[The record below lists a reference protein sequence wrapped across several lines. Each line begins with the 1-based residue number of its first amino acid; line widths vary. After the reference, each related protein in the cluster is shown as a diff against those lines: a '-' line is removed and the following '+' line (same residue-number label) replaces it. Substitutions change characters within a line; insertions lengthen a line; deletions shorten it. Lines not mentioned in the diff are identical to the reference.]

1 MKITKR
7 RLRQIINE
15 ELAEKYTR
23 GYHDRD
29 AWTSGL
35 TEQGCADDTDGCVR
49 EDDDGTWY
57 ILNNKKGGVWRKG
70 FESKKSA
77 KDSLEAMHSQK
88 ESMTAEEC
96 ITEVCR
102 LLRENRNN
110 PNALIAKRYLAD
122 AALHVEVTRY
132 LKYGLYEQLDI
143 AQPSPTSGPTL
154 PPPVSNGAGPPVSNG
169 VGQHVDVSDE
179 MAEAA
184 EEADVEEKTV
194 SYHLWTLIQAGFAPA
209 AAGRMVL
216 SLLKGDIKGAI
227 MNAPLLNIWF
237 TPQAFWGLL
246 DAALGTLPQS
256 VREDIVGNNTVKY
269 LMKLLFSVKEVTTSA
284 DVSEFY
290 SNIKQVISA
299 SKPALVALA
308 KILLGFFAACAGI
321 AAGALSLAV
330 AIEGLSAGVCTP
342 LCASVFAV
350 ALFVESICF
359 SGIAATG
366 AGAGVLAGL
375 AHLVDG
381 IDLNDES
388 SIDAKFNQQMFT
400 LLDSMEST
408 HKKKVEEAEIAKED
422 GEQVASQ
429 AEAEAAVASVE
440 PEAFTAQGPI
450 PPSAQWSDQ
459 AQPALAES
467 FSRNR
472 MLILSGISPEKNR

>member
-7 RLRQIINE
+7 RLQQIINE

-70 FESKKSA
+70 FKSKKSA

-88 ESMTAEEC
+88 ESMTAEKC

-122 AALHVEVTRY
+122 AALHVEMTRY

-143 AQPSPTSGPTL
+143 AQPSPTSGPPL
-154 PPPVSNGAGPPVSNG
+154 PPPVSNGAGQN
-169 VGQHVDVSDE
+169 VDVSDE
-179 MAEAA
+179 MVEEA

-194 SYHLWTLIQAGFAPA
+194 RYHLWTLIQAGFAPA

-227 MNAPLLNIWF
+227 MNAPLLNLWF
-237 TPQAFWGLL
+237 TPEAFWGLL
-246 DAALGTLPQS
+246 DAALGSLPQS

-284 DVSEFY
+284 DVNAFY
-290 SNIKQVISA
+290 NNIKQAISA
-299 SKPALVALA
+299 SKPAFVALA

-321 AAGALSLAV
+321 AAGALSLAI

-350 ALFVESICF
+350 AVFVESICVG
-359 SGIAATG
+359 GIAATG

-375 AHLVDG
+375 AHLVDD

-388 SIDAKFNQQMFT
+388 TIDEKFNQQMWT
-400 LLDSMEST
+400 LLDNMESQ
-408 HKKKVEEAEIAKED
+408 HKKKVEEAEAGKED
-422 GEQVASQ
+422 SAQVAAS

-440 PEAFTAQGPI
+440 PEAFTAQEPI